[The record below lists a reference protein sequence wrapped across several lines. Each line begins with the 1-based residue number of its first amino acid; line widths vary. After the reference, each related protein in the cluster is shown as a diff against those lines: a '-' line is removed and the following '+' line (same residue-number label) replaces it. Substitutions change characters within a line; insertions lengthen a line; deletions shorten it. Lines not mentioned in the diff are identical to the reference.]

1 MYQSDM
7 YNLSMAVIF
16 HRLYTIMWG
25 FSMVGCASTL
35 SLSFSLSKV
44 IRHKERVDTCRESRH
59 KTFSAILSST
69 VGNKDKVSALKT
81 HNAIYE

>member
-35 SLSFSLSKV
+35 SLSKV

-69 VGNKDKVSALKT
+69 VGNTDKISALKT